1 MWLGARRSI
10 TIEAHTTP
18 NVNRLDSCVNTKP
31 LVGNFSMVPHRARTN
46 CCLTLWYICSLKFHP
61 GKPVFLNGTRDFPT
75 AQAAASSPLA
85 TAIFRISG
93 ISNVFFGADFV
104 TVTKTDSLPWE
115 NVKPA
120 IADTIKEFFAS
131 GEPIIVDEEETP
143 SEIDE
148 DTSEASPLARCWWNR
163 RE

>member
-1 MWLGARRSI
+1 M
-10 TIEAHTTP
+10 
-18 NVNRLDSCVNTKP
+18 
-31 LVGNFSMVPHRARTN
+31 
-46 CCLTLWYICSLKFHP
+46 
-61 GKPVFLNGTRDFPT
+61 
-75 AQAAASSPLA
+75 A
-85 TAIFRISG
+85 TAIFRIHG

-120 IADTIKEFFAS
+120 ITDAITEFFAS
-131 GEPIIVDEEETP
+131 GEPIVVDEGETF

-148 DTSEASPLARCWWNR
+148 DKSEASPLTRCWWNR